1 MAPLLAVSA
10 FTGKG
15 WEAEAKPGWA
25 RSEVGSVTGRGG
37 MSGTIT
43 VRHPLE
49 KRSDNESGSMYTERV
64 TGVGVAGIKR
74 LWKRMG

>member
-15 WEAEAKPGWA
+15 WEAEAKPSWA
-25 RSEVGSVTGRGG
+25 RSEVGSITGRGG

-43 VRHPLE
+43 VGHPLE
-49 KRSDNESGSMYTERV
+49 KRSDNEPGSVFTERV
-64 TGVGVAGIKR
+64 AGVGVAGIMR
-74 LWKRMG
+74 LWARMG